1 VSDTLV
7 EVNDLK
13 KHFPIKGGLFG
24 IEGYVKAVDG
34 VSFKIQRG
42 ETLGVVGE
50 SGCGKSTVARC
61 LLRLIK
67 PTSGEIKYHFENGK
81 SVDFLKARGHELHE
95 LRRHMQIVFQ
105 DPFSSLNPRM
115 LVKDIIAEPLRTFR
129 VVSGLNVLTTV
140 RRLLGLVGLGDEHLY
155 RYPHEMSGG
164 QLQRVCVARAI
175 ALEPEF
181 LILDEP
187 TSALDVSVQAQILN
201 LLKKLQKELGLTYL
215 FITHNLKVVDFLGD
229 RIAVMYLGRIV
240 EVAQRNEL
248 FKKPL
253 HPYSEALLSA
263 IPAADPD
270 VKNLEK
276 AIELVGDVPEPI
288 NPPAGCAFHPR
299 CPRVFDQCGFEGR
312 DLLAFLDSNLDGEM
326 RKRLKITIKDSQI
339 FVAPRETRFS
349 SSIQAVQA
357 VIDKGKSSGLPM
369 FSALKSVN
377 MDTAEILTAAFK
389 PPVEPILQCAE
400 KDHQVS
406 CFLYHPP
413 TAHQNG

>member
-1 VSDTLV
+1 VSDTLL
-7 EVNDLK
+7 EVNNLK
-13 KHFPIKGGLFG
+13 KHFPIKGGLFRV
-24 IEGYVKAVDG
+24 EGYVKAVDG
-34 VSFKIQRG
+34 VSFKIRRG
-42 ETLGVVGE
+42 ETLGLVGE

-67 PTSGEIKYHFENGK
+67 STSGEVKYHFESGK
-81 SVDFLKARGHELHE
+81 SIDFLKVRGHELHE

-115 LVKDIIAEPLRTFR
+115 LIKDIVAEPLRTFR
-129 VVSGLNVLTTV
+129 VVTGLNVLTTV

-187 TSALDVSVQAQILN
+187 TSSLDVSVQAQILN
-201 LLKKLQKELGLTYL
+201 LLKKLQRELGLTYL
-215 FITHNLKVVDFLGD
+215 FITHNLKIVDFLAD

-240 EVAQRNEL
+240 EVAQREEF

-270 VKNLEK
+270 VKNLER

-299 CPRVFDQCGFEGR
+299 CPRAFDQCGFEGR
-312 DLLAFLDSNLDGEM
+312 DLLAFLDSNLDVEI
-326 RKRLKITIKDSQI
+326 RRSLKIAIKDSKVFI
-339 FVAPRETRFS
+339 APRETRFS
-349 SSIQAVQA
+349 SSIPAVQA
-357 VIDKGKSSGLPM
+357 VIDKGKSSDLPM
-369 FSALKSVN
+369 FSALEPIR
-377 MDTAEILTAAFK
+377 AENAETLIISFK
-389 PPVEPILQCAE
+389 PPVEPILQSAG
-400 KDHQVS
+400 KDHEVS
-406 CFLYHPP
+406 CFLYPP
-413 TAHQNG
+413 TTHQN